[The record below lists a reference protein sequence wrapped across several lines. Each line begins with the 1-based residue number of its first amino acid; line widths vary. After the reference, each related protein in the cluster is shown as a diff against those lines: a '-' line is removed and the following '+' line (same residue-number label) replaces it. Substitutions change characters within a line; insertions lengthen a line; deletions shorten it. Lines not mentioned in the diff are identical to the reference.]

1 MEFTHRSLCAAA
13 MPRLFPQTIL
23 RALALAVTIAITFQL
38 APNANAEPSPSAKPS
53 VSPSVSPSVKPS
65 VKPSV
70 SAKPSATFPSSA
82 LQPSAST
89 EVKAIAQPAPRKI
102 LTGWIPYYGMKVSL
116 PTAVANADLI
126 NEVMPFW
133 YTLKLN
139 SKTKAPYILDL
150 YTPGNPSIAIDV
162 PLTTMR
168 NAGFKII
175 PTITDG
181 TEKLVLAKLLA
192 KSSERAKVV
201 KSIMDLVTSKNFD
214 GIDLDFEGFAFV
226 DGTASWPT
234 TKPNWVLLVKELSAA
249 LHAQGKILSVTVP
262 VHFSLTERQKG
273 YTVYAWAEIAQLID
287 RLRIMTYDYST
298 GKPGPIGPIAWVERT
313 LKYAISVM
321 PASKV
326 YIGLA
331 GYGRDWVTKV
341 DGICPANVSKV
352 VSTNARAA
360 TFVMRNAATLAA
372 TYGVTPTYNEQY
384 QEATF
389 TYQKTYN
396 GNNASGQATS
406 CTATRTAWYQN
417 PASYSARAQLVAKY
431 RIGGLAEWTIGM
443 EEQSATDGIR
453 RVALTIAPD
462 AVLLSLVSDQIAT
475 KYGSY
480 ITLTGQATRKDK
492 SLISGLPVS
501 LEFKGFDES
510 TWRQIGKPITAES
523 GSFTSSLYLAKSGK
537 VRITSEGSWDRGAG
551 MSSEVSITI
560 NPRLNI
566 TAPTSAKVG
575 NAIKVL
581 VTAAPV
587 TTGAQVTL
595 QRFDGKVWVN
605 LTSAPLLAAGTEFS
619 PTELIRGVFSY
630 RVLVLSSAD
639 SAQATSAPFIVL
651 VR

>member
-1 MEFTHRSLCAAA
+1 MMKYQRNQVAFTRRSFRAAV
-13 MPRLFPQTIL
+13 IL
-23 RALALAVTIAITFQL
+23 RVVPKAIALLVTIAMATQL
-38 APNANAEPSPSAKPS
+38 VPSANAEPSNSAN
-53 VSPSVSPSVKPS
+53 VN
-65 VKPSV
+65 
-70 SAKPSATFPSSA
+70 T
-82 LQPSAST
+82 T
-89 EVKAIAQPAPRKI
+89 PRKI
-102 LTGWIPYYGMKVSL
+102 LTGWIPYYGMSTSL

-192 KSSERAKVV
+192 KSSDRANVI
-201 KSIMDLVTSKNFD
+201 KSIMDLVISKNFD

-226 DGTASWPT
+226 DGTSSWPT
-234 TKPNWVLLVKELSAA
+234 TKPNWILLVKELSAA
-249 LHAQGKILSVTVP
+249 LHAKGKILSITAP
-262 VHFSLTERQKG
+262 VHFPLTEKQKG
-273 YTVYAWAEIAQLID
+273 YTVYAWTEIAPSID

-298 GKPGPIGPIAWVERT
+298 GKPGPIGPISWVERT
-313 LKYAISVM
+313 VQYAISVM
-321 PASKV
+321 PATKV
-326 YIGLA
+326 FIGLA
-331 GYGRDWVTKV
+331 GYGRDWVIKV

-352 VSTNARAA
+352 VSTNAKAA
-360 TFVMRNAATLAA
+360 TFVMRNAATLAS

-396 GNNASGQATS
+396 GNNASGQVTS

-417 PASYSARAQLVAKY
+417 PASYLARAQLVAKY
-431 RIGGLAEWTIGM
+431 RLGGVAEWTIGM
-443 EEQSATDGIR
+443 EEKSATDGIR
-453 RVALTIAPD
+453 STALTIAPD
-462 AVLLSLVSDQIAT
+462 AVLLSLATDQMAV
-475 KYGSY
+475 KYGSF
-480 ITLTGQATRKDK
+480 INLTGQATLKDK
-492 SLISGLPVS
+492 TILPGMPVN

-510 TWRQIGKPITAES
+510 TWRQIAKPITTDT
-523 GSFTSSLYLAKSGK
+523 GTFTTSIYLAKSGK
-537 VRITSEGSWDRGAG
+537 LRITSEGSWERGAG
-551 MSSEVSITI
+551 LSSEVSITI

-566 TAPTSAKVG
+566 TAPTSAKAG
-575 NAIKVL
+575 TTFKVL

-587 TTGAQVTL
+587 TAGAQVTL

-605 LTSAPLLAAGTEFS
+605 LTTLPLLATGTEFG

-639 SAQATSAPFIVL
+639 SAQSTSAPFVVL

>member
-1 MEFTHRSLCAAA
+1 MAFTRRSLCASVTSQ
-13 MPRLFPQTIL
+13 LFPRAVS
-23 RALALAVTIAITFQL
+23 RALALILTLALAVQL
-38 APNANAEPSPSAKPS
+38 VPSANAETTNLGS
-53 VSPSVSPSVKPS
+53 
-65 VKPSV
+65 
-70 SAKPSATFPSSA
+70 
-82 LQPSAST
+82 
-89 EVKAIAQPAPRKI
+89 PRKI
-102 LTGWIPYYGMKVSL
+102 LTGWIPYYGMSTSL

-139 SKTKAPYILDL
+139 NKSKKPYILDL
-150 YTPGNPSIAIDV
+150 YTPGNPSVAIDI
-162 PLTTMR
+162 PLTKMR

-181 TEKLVLAKLLA
+181 TEKLVLAKLLE
-192 KSSERAKVV
+192 KSSDRADVIKV
-201 KSIMDLVTSKNFD
+201 IMDLVMSKNFD

-226 DGTASWPT
+226 DGTASWPA
-234 TKPNWVLLVKELSAA
+234 TKPNWVLLVKELSEA
-249 LHAQGKILSVTVP
+249 LRAKGKILSVTAP

-273 YTVYAWAEIAQLID
+273 YTVYAWAEIAQYIN

-341 DGICPANVSKV
+341 DGICPANVAKV
-352 VSTNARAA
+352 VSTSAKAA
-360 TFVMRNAATLAA
+360 TFVMRNATTLASA
-372 TYGVTPTYNEQY
+372 YGVTPTYNEQY

-417 PASYSARAQLVAKY
+417 PASYLARAQLVAKY

-453 RVALTIAPD
+453 ATALTIAPD
-462 AVLLSLVSDQIAT
+462 AVLLSLSSDQLAI
-475 KYGSY
+475 KYGSLVN
-480 ITLTGQATRKDK
+480 LTGLATSKDK
-492 SLISGLPVS
+492 TVLPEFPVT

-510 TWRQIGKPITAES
+510 TWRQIGKPITTET
-523 GSFTSSLYLAKSGK
+523 GSFTTSIYLAKSGK
-537 VRITSEGSWDRGAG
+537 LRITSEGSWDRGAG
-551 MSSEVSITI
+551 LSTEISITV
-560 NPRLNI
+560 NPRLSI
-566 TAPTSAKVG
+566 TAPTSAKAG
-575 NAIKVL
+575 TAFKVIVSAL
-581 VTAAPV
+581 PTTAS
-587 TTGAQVTL
+587 TQVAL
-595 QRFDGKVWVN
+595 QRFDGKVWKTVV
-605 LTSAPLLAAGTEFS
+605 LAPLLAIGTELS
-619 PTELIRGVFSY
+619 QTELIRGVY
-630 RVLVLSSAD
+630 TYQILVFDSAD
-639 SAQATSAPFIVL
+639 STESTSPPFVVL

>member
-1 MEFTHRSLCAAA
+1 MMNYQRNPMAFTRRSFSAAA
-13 MPRLFPQTIL
+13 ISRLFPRAISG
-23 RALALAVTIAITFQL
+23 ALALALTIAMITQL
-38 APNANAEPSPSAKPS
+38 MPSQLM
-53 VSPSVSPSVKPS
+53 
-65 VKPSV
+65 
-70 SAKPSATFPSSA
+70 SSA
-82 LQPSAST
+82 
-89 EVKAIAQPAPRKI
+89 IAETSNPANVNTTPRKI
-102 LTGWIPYYGMKVSL
+102 LTGWIPYYGMSTSL

-139 SKTKAPYILDL
+139 SKNKTPYILDL
-150 YTPGNPSIAIDV
+150 YTPGNPSVAVDI

-181 TEKLVLAKLLA
+181 TDKLVLAKLLA
-192 KSSERAKVV
+192 KSSDRANVI
-201 KSIMDLVTSKNFD
+201 KSIMDLVMSKNFD

-262 VHFSLTERQKG
+262 VHFALTERQKG
-273 YTVYAWAEIAQLID
+273 YTVYAWAEIAQSID

-298 GKPGPIGPIAWVERT
+298 SKPGPIGPISWVERT
-313 LKYAISVM
+313 VQYAVSVM

-331 GYGRDWVTKV
+331 GYGRDWVIKV
-341 DGICPANVSKV
+341 DGICPSNVSKV
-352 VSTNARAA
+352 VSTTAKAA
-360 TFVMRNAATLAA
+360 TFVMRNAAALAT
-372 TYGVTPTYNEQY
+372 TYGVTPTYNEQH

-389 TYQKTYN
+389 TYLKTYN
-396 GNNASGQATS
+396 GNNSSGQATS

-417 PASYSARAQLVAKY
+417 PASDLARAKLVAKY
-431 RIGGLAEWTIGM
+431 RLGGLAEWTIGM

-453 RVALTIAPD
+453 TTALTIAPD
-462 AVLLSLVSDQIAT
+462 AVLLSLSTDQIAV
-475 KYGSY
+475 KYGSF
-480 ITLTGQATRKDK
+480 ITLTGQANLKDK
-492 SLISGLPVS
+492 TILPGLPVF

-510 TWRQIGKPITAES
+510 TWRQIGKPITADT
-523 GSFTSSLYLAKSGK
+523 GSFTTSLYLAKSGK
-537 VRITSEGSWDRGAG
+537 LRITSEGSWERGAG
-551 MSSEVSITI
+551 LSSEIPVTI

-575 NAIKVL
+575 TAFKVI
-581 VTAAPV
+581 VSASP
-587 TTGAQVTL
+587 TTTRSQVAL
-595 QRFDGKVWVN
+595 RRFDGKVWNTVS
-605 LTSAPLLAAGTEFS
+605 LMPLLATDTELS
-619 PTELIRGVFSY
+619 QTELIRGVYSY
-630 RVLVLSSAD
+630 QVLVFDNAESAE
-639 SAQATSAPFIVL
+639 STSAPFIVV

>member
-1 MEFTHRSLCAAA
+1 MMRNQRNPTVFTRRSFSAAV
-13 MPRLFPQTIL
+13 MSRLSPRTFSKV
-23 RALALAVTIAITFQL
+23 LALTLAIAMTTQL
-38 APNANAEPSPSAKPS
+38 VPSANAETSN
-53 VSPSVSPSVKPS
+53 
-65 VKPSV
+65 
-70 SAKPSATFPSSA
+70 SSN
-82 LQPSAST
+82 T
-89 EVKAIAQPAPRKI
+89 NTNPRKI
-102 LTGWIPYYGMKVSL
+102 LTGWIPYYGMSTSL

-126 NEVMPFW
+126 SEVMPFW

-150 YTPGNPSIAIDV
+150 YTPGNPSVSIDI

-181 TEKLVLAKLLA
+181 TEKLVLSKLLA
-192 KSSERAKVV
+192 KSSDRAKVI
-201 KSIMDLVTSKNFD
+201 KTIMDLVMSKNFD

-234 TKPNWVLLVKELSAA
+234 TKPNWVLLVKELSAELKA
-249 LHAQGKILSVTVP
+249 KDKILSVTVP
-262 VHFSLTERQKG
+262 VHFPLTERQKG
-273 YTVYAWAEIAQLID
+273 YTVYAWAEIAKYID

-352 VSTNARAA
+352 VATGAKAA
-360 TFVMRNAATLAA
+360 TFVMRNAATLAS

-417 PASYSARAQLVAKY
+417 PASYLARAQLVAKY

-443 EEQSATDGIR
+443 EEKSATDGIR
-453 RVALTIAPD
+453 STALTIAPD
-462 AVLLSLVSDQIAT
+462 AVLLSLSTDQISA
-475 KYGSY
+475 KYGSL
-480 ITLTGQATRKDK
+480 ITLTGQATLKDK
-492 SLISGLPVS
+492 TTLPALPVS

-510 TWRQIGKPITAES
+510 TWRQIGKPNTAET
-523 GSFTSSLYLAKSGK
+523 GSFTTSLYLAKSGK
-537 VRITSEGSWDRGAG
+537 LRITSEGSWERGAG
-551 MSSEVSITI
+551 LSSEITVTI

-566 TAPTSAKVG
+566 TAPTSGKVG
-575 NAIKVL
+575 AALKVL
-581 VTAAPV
+581 VSAAPV
-587 TTGAQVTL
+587 TAGAQVTL
-595 QRFDGKVWVN
+595 QRFDGKGWVN
-605 LTSAPLLAAGTEFS
+605 LNTAPLLATGTEFT
-619 PTELIRGVFSY
+619 PTELIRGVYSY
-630 RVLVLSSAD
+630 RVLVISSAD
-639 SAQATSAPFIVL
+639 SAQSASAPFVVL
-651 VR
+651 IRQLNAEECVDR

>member
-1 MEFTHRSLCAAA
+1 MMKYQRNQVAFTRRSFRAAV
-13 MPRLFPQTIL
+13 IL
-23 RALALAVTIAITFQL
+23 RVVPKAIALLVTIAMATQL
-38 APNANAEPSPSAKPS
+38 VPSANAEPSNSAN
-53 VSPSVSPSVKPS
+53 VN
-65 VKPSV
+65 
-70 SAKPSATFPSSA
+70 T
-82 LQPSAST
+82 T
-89 EVKAIAQPAPRKI
+89 PRKI
-102 LTGWIPYYGMKVSL
+102 LTGWIPYYGMSTSL

-181 TEKLVLAKLLA
+181 TDKLVLAKLLA
-192 KSSERAKVV
+192 KSSDRANVI
-201 KSIMDLVTSKNFD
+201 KSIMDLVISKNFD

-249 LHAQGKILSVTVP
+249 LHAKGKILSITTP
-262 VHFSLTERQKG
+262 VHFPLTEKQKG
-273 YTVYAWAEIAQLID
+273 YTVYAWTEIAPSID

-298 GKPGPIGPIAWVERT
+298 GKPGPIGPISWVERT
-313 LKYAISVM
+313 VQYAISVM
-321 PASKV
+321 PATKV
-326 YIGLA
+326 FIGLA
-331 GYGRDWVTKV
+331 GYGRDWVIKV

-352 VSTNARAA
+352 VSTTAKAA
-360 TFVMRNAATLAA
+360 TFIMRNAGTLAS

-396 GNNASGQATS
+396 GNNASGQVTS

-417 PASYSARAQLVAKY
+417 PASYLARAQLVAKY
-431 RIGGLAEWTIGM
+431 RLGGLAEWTMGM
-443 EEQSATDGIR
+443 EEKSATDGIR
-453 RVALTIAPD
+453 STALTIAPD
-462 AVLLSLVSDQIAT
+462 AVLLSLTTDQMAV
-475 KYGSY
+475 KYGSFVN
-480 ITLTGQATRKDK
+480 LTGQATLKDK
-492 SLISGLPVS
+492 TILPGMPVN

-510 TWRQIGKPITAES
+510 TWRQIAKPITTDS
-523 GSFTSSLYLAKSGK
+523 GTFTTSIYLAKSGK
-537 VRITSEGSWDRGAG
+537 LRITSEGSWERGAG
-551 MSSEVSITI
+551 LSSEVSITI

-566 TAPTSAKVG
+566 TAPTSAKAG
-575 NAIKVL
+575 TTFKVL

-587 TTGAQVTL
+587 TAGAQVTL

-605 LTSAPLLAAGTEFS
+605 LTTLPLLATGTEFG

-630 RVLVLSSAD
+630 RVLVFSSAD
-639 SAQATSAPFIVL
+639 SAQSTSAPFVVL

>member
-1 MEFTHRSLCAAA
+1 M
-13 MPRLFPQTIL
+13 
-23 RALALAVTIAITFQL
+23 AVQL
-38 APNANAEPSPSAKPS
+38 VPSANAETTNLGS
-53 VSPSVSPSVKPS
+53 
-65 VKPSV
+65 
-70 SAKPSATFPSSA
+70 
-82 LQPSAST
+82 
-89 EVKAIAQPAPRKI
+89 PRKI
-102 LTGWIPYYGMKVSL
+102 LTGWIPYYGMSTSL

-139 SKTKAPYILDL
+139 KKSKKPYILDL
-150 YTPGNPSIAIDV
+150 YTPGNPSVAIDI
-162 PLTTMR
+162 PLTKMR

-192 KSSERAKVV
+192 KSSDRADVIKV
-201 KSIMDLVTSKNFD
+201 IMDLVMSKNFD

-226 DGTASWPT
+226 DGTASWPA
-234 TKPNWVLLVKELSAA
+234 TKPNWVLLVKELSEVLRAK
-249 LHAQGKILSVTVP
+249 GKILSVTAP

-273 YTVYAWAEIAQLID
+273 YTVYAWAEIAQYID

-341 DGICPANVSKV
+341 DGICPANVAKV
-352 VSTNARAA
+352 VSTSAKAA
-360 TFVMRNAATLAA
+360 TFVMRNAAKLAS

-417 PASYSARAQLVAKY
+417 PASYLARAQLVAKY

-453 RVALTIAPD
+453 ATALTIAPD
-462 AVLLSLVSDQIAT
+462 AVLLSLSSDQLAI
-475 KYGSY
+475 KYGSLVN
-480 ITLTGQATRKDK
+480 LTGLATSKDK
-492 SLISGLPVS
+492 TVLPEFPVT

-510 TWRQIGKPITAES
+510 TWRQLGKPITTET
-523 GSFTSSLYLAKSGK
+523 GSFTTSIYLAKSGK
-537 VRITSEGSWDRGAG
+537 LRITSEGSWDRGAG
-551 MSSEVSITI
+551 LSSEILITV
-560 NPRLNI
+560 NPRLSI
-566 TAPTSAKVG
+566 TAPTSAKAG
-575 NAIKVL
+575 TSFKVI
-581 VTAAPV
+581 VSAAP
-587 TTGAQVTL
+587 TTASTQVAL
-595 QRFDGKVWVN
+595 QRFDGKVWKTVV
-605 LTSAPLLAAGTEFS
+605 LAPLLATGTELS
-619 PTELIRGVFSY
+619 QTELIRGVY
-630 RVLVLSSAD
+630 TYQILVFDSAD
-639 SAQATSAPFIVL
+639 STESTSTPFVLL

>member
-1 MEFTHRSLCAAA
+1 MAFTRRSFSAAA
-13 MPRLFPQTIL
+13 ILRLFPRAISG
-23 RALALAVTIAITFQL
+23 ALALALTIAMITQL
-38 APNANAEPSPSAKPS
+38 MPSQLM
-53 VSPSVSPSVKPS
+53 
-65 VKPSV
+65 
-70 SAKPSATFPSSA
+70 SSA
-82 LQPSAST
+82 
-89 EVKAIAQPAPRKI
+89 IAETSNPANVNTTPRKI
-102 LTGWIPYYGMKVSL
+102 LTGWIPYYGMSTSL

-139 SKTKAPYILDL
+139 SKTKTPYILDL
-150 YTPGNPSIAIDV
+150 YTPGNPSVAVDI

-181 TEKLVLAKLLA
+181 TDKLVLAKLLA
-192 KSSERAKVV
+192 KSSDRANVI
-201 KSIMDLVTSKNFD
+201 KSIMDLVMSKNFD

-262 VHFSLTERQKG
+262 VHFALTERQKG
-273 YTVYAWAEIAQLID
+273 YTVYAWAEIAQSID

-298 GKPGPIGPIAWVERT
+298 SKPGPIGPISWVERT
-313 LKYAISVM
+313 VQYAVSVM

-341 DGICPANVSKV
+341 DGICPSNVSKV
-352 VSTNARAA
+352 VSTSAKAA
-360 TFVMRNAATLAA
+360 TFVMRNAAALAT
-372 TYGVTPTYNEQY
+372 TYGVTPTYNEQH

-389 TYQKTYN
+389 TYLKTYN
-396 GNNASGQATS
+396 GNNSGGQATS

-417 PASYSARAQLVAKY
+417 PASYLARAKLVAKY
-431 RIGGLAEWTIGM
+431 RLGGLAEWTIGM

-453 RVALTIAPD
+453 TTALTIAPD
-462 AVLLSLVSDQIAT
+462 AVLLSLSTDQT
-475 KYGSY
+475 TLKYGSF
-480 ITLTGQATRKDK
+480 ITLTGQANLKDK
-492 SLISGLPVS
+492 TILPGLPVF

-510 TWRQIGKPITAES
+510 TWRQIGKPVTADT
-523 GSFTSSLYLAKSGK
+523 GSFTTSLYLAKSGK
-537 VRITSEGSWDRGAG
+537 LRITSEGSWERGAG
-551 MSSEVSITI
+551 LSSEIPVTI

-575 NAIKVL
+575 TAFKVI
-581 VTAAPV
+581 VSASP
-587 TTGAQVTL
+587 TTTRSQVAL
-595 QRFDGKVWVN
+595 RRFDGKVWNTVS
-605 LTSAPLLAAGTEFS
+605 LMPLLATGTELS
-619 PTELIRGVFSY
+619 QTELIRGVYSY
-630 RVLVLSSAD
+630 QVLVFDNAESAE
-639 SAQATSAPFIVL
+639 STSAPFIVV

>member
-1 MEFTHRSLCAAA
+1 MVFTRRSLCAAA
-13 MPRLFPQTIL
+13 MPRFSL
-23 RALALAVTIAITFQL
+23 RALFRSLALVLTLAMTIQL
-38 APNANAEPSPSAKPS
+38 VPTANAETSNSAN
-53 VSPSVSPSVKPS
+53 VN
-65 VKPSV
+65 
-70 SAKPSATFPSSA
+70 T
-82 LQPSAST
+82 T
-89 EVKAIAQPAPRKI
+89 PRKI
-102 LTGWIPYYGMKVSL
+102 LTGWIPYYGMSTSL
-116 PTAVANADLI
+116 PTAIANADLI

-139 SKTKAPYILDL
+139 SKTKNPYILDL
-150 YTPGNPSIAIDV
+150 YTPGNPSVAIDI

-181 TEKLVLAKLLA
+181 TDKLVLAKLLA
-192 KSSERAKVV
+192 KSSDRANVI
-201 KSIMDLVTSKNFD
+201 KSIMDLVMNRNFD

-234 TKPNWVLLVKELSAA
+234 TKPNWVLLVKELSEA
-249 LHAQGKILSVTVP
+249 LRTKGKILSVTVP

-273 YTVYAWAEIAQLID
+273 YTVYAWAEIAQYID

-352 VSTNARAA
+352 VATTAKAA
-360 TFVMRNAATLAA
+360 TFVMRNAATLAS

-417 PASYSARAQLVAKY
+417 PASYLARAQLVAKY

-453 RVALTIAPD
+453 ATALTIAPD
-462 AVLLSLVSDQIAT
+462 AILLSLASDQKTI
-475 KYGSY
+475 KYGSVLS
-480 ITLTGQATRKDK
+480 LTGQATLKDK
-492 SLISGLPVS
+492 SNLAGLLVN
-501 LEFKGFDES
+501 LEFKGFNES
-510 TWRQIGKPITAES
+510 TWRQLGKSITTET
-523 GSFTSSLYLAKSGK
+523 GSLTSSLYLAKSGK
-537 VRITSEGSWDRGAG
+537 LRITSDGSWERGAG
-551 MSSEVSITI
+551 LSSEISVTV

-566 TAPTSAKVG
+566 TAPTSAKAG
-575 NAIKVL
+575 TAFKIL
-581 VTAAPV
+581 VSAAP
-587 TTGAQVTL
+587 TTASTQVAL
-595 QRFDGKVWVN
+595 RRFDGKVWNTVS
-605 LTSAPLLAAGTEFS
+605 LAPLLAAGTELS
-619 PTELIRGVFSY
+619 QTELIRGVY
-630 RVLVLSSAD
+630 TYQILVFENAESAE
-639 SAQATSAPFIVL
+639 STSAPFVVL

>member
-1 MEFTHRSLCAAA
+1 MMKYQRNQVAFTRRSFRAALISRVL
-13 MPRLFPQTIL
+13 PRAI
-23 RALALAVTIAITFQL
+23 AIAITIALATQL
-38 APNANAEPSPSAKPS
+38 VPSANAEPSNSANIN
-53 VSPSVSPSVKPS
+53 
-65 VKPSV
+65 
-70 SAKPSATFPSSA
+70 T
-82 LQPSAST
+82 T
-89 EVKAIAQPAPRKI
+89 PRKI
-102 LTGWIPYYGMKVSL
+102 LTGWIPYYGMSTSL

-181 TEKLVLAKLLA
+181 TDKLVLAKLLA
-192 KSSERAKVV
+192 KSSDRANVI

-234 TKPNWVLLVKELSAA
+234 TKPNWILLVKELSAA
-249 LHAQGKILSVTVP
+249 LHAKGKILSITTP
-262 VHFSLTERQKG
+262 VHFPLTEKQKG
-273 YTVYAWAEIAQLID
+273 YTVYAWAEIAPSID

-298 GKPGPIGPIAWVERT
+298 GKPGPIGPISWVERT
-313 LKYAISVM
+313 VQYAISVM
-321 PASKV
+321 PATKV
-326 YIGLA
+326 FIGLA
-331 GYGRDWVTKV
+331 GYGRDWVIKV

-352 VSTNARAA
+352 VSTNAKAA
-360 TFVMRNAATLAA
+360 TFVMRNAATLAS

-396 GNNASGQATS
+396 GNNASGQVTS

-417 PASYSARAQLVAKY
+417 PASYLARAQLVAKY
-431 RIGGLAEWTIGM
+431 RLGGLAEWTMGM

-453 RVALTIAPD
+453 STALTIAPD
-462 AVLLSLVSDQIAT
+462 AVLLSLSTDQMAV
-475 KYGSY
+475 KYGSFVN
-480 ITLTGQATRKDK
+480 LTGQATLKDK
-492 SLISGLPVS
+492 TILPGMPVN

-510 TWRQIGKPITAES
+510 TWRQIAKPITTDT
-523 GSFTSSLYLAKSGK
+523 GTFTTSIYLAKSGK
-537 VRITSEGSWDRGAG
+537 LRVTNEGSWERGAG
-551 MSSEVSITI
+551 LSSEVSITI

-566 TAPTSAKVG
+566 TAPTSAKAG
-575 NAIKVL
+575 TTFKVL

-587 TTGAQVTL
+587 TAGAQVTL

-605 LTSAPLLAAGTEFS
+605 LTTLPLLATGTEFG

-639 SAQATSAPFIVL
+639 SAQSTSAPFVVL

>member
-1 MEFTHRSLCAAA
+1 MMKYLRNVMAFTRRSFSAAA
-13 MPRLFPQTIL
+13 ILRLFPRAISG
-23 RALALAVTIAITFQL
+23 ALALALTIAMITQL
-38 APNANAEPSPSAKPS
+38 MPSQLM
-53 VSPSVSPSVKPS
+53 
-65 VKPSV
+65 
-70 SAKPSATFPSSA
+70 SSA
-82 LQPSAST
+82 
-89 EVKAIAQPAPRKI
+89 IAETSNPANVNTTPRKI
-102 LTGWIPYYGMKVSL
+102 LTGWIPYYGMSTSL

-139 SKTKAPYILDL
+139 SKTKTPYILDL
-150 YTPGNPSIAIDV
+150 YTPGNPSVAVDI

-181 TEKLVLAKLLA
+181 TDKLVLAKLLA
-192 KSSERAKVV
+192 KSSDRANVI
-201 KSIMDLVTSKNFD
+201 KSIMDLVMSKNFD

-262 VHFSLTERQKG
+262 VHFALTERQKG
-273 YTVYAWAEIAQLID
+273 YTVYAWAEIAQSID

-298 GKPGPIGPIAWVERT
+298 SKPGPIGPISWVERT
-313 LKYAISVM
+313 VQYAVSVM

-341 DGICPANVSKV
+341 DGICPSNVSKV
-352 VSTNARAA
+352 VSTSAKAA
-360 TFVMRNAATLAA
+360 TFVMRNAAALAT
-372 TYGVTPTYNEQY
+372 TYGVTPTYNEQH

-389 TYQKTYN
+389 TYLKTYN
-396 GNNASGQATS
+396 GNNSGGQATS

-417 PASYSARAQLVAKY
+417 PASYLARAKLVAKY
-431 RIGGLAEWTIGM
+431 RLGGLAEWTIGM

-453 RVALTIAPD
+453 TTALTIAPD
-462 AVLLSLVSDQIAT
+462 AVLLSLSTDQMAV
-475 KYGSY
+475 KYGSF
-480 ITLTGQATRKDK
+480 ITLTGQANLKDK
-492 SLISGLPVS
+492 TILPGLPVF

-510 TWRQIGKPITAES
+510 TWRQIGKPVTADT
-523 GSFTSSLYLAKSGK
+523 GSFTTSLYLAKSGK
-537 VRITSEGSWDRGAG
+537 LRITSEGSWERGAG
-551 MSSEVSITI
+551 LSSEIPVTI

-566 TAPTSAKVG
+566 TAPTSAKAG
-575 NAIKVL
+575 TAFKVI
-581 VTAAPV
+581 VSASP
-587 TTGAQVTL
+587 TTTRSQVAL
-595 QRFDGKVWVN
+595 RRFDGKVWNTVS
-605 LTSAPLLAAGTEFS
+605 LMPLLATGTELS
-619 PTELIRGVFSY
+619 QIELIRGVYSY
-630 RVLVLSSAD
+630 QVLVFDNAESAE
-639 SAQATSAPFIVL
+639 STSAPFIVV

>member
-1 MEFTHRSLCAAA
+1 M
-13 MPRLFPQTIL
+13 
-23 RALALAVTIAITFQL
+23 
-38 APNANAEPSPSAKPS
+38 
-53 VSPSVSPSVKPS
+53 
-65 VKPSV
+65 
-70 SAKPSATFPSSA
+70 
-82 LQPSAST
+82 ST
-89 EVKAIAQPAPRKI
+89 
-102 LTGWIPYYGMKVSL
+102 SL
-116 PTAVANADLI
+116 PTAIANADLI

-139 SKTKAPYILDL
+139 SKTKNPYILDL
-150 YTPGNPSIAIDV
+150 YTPGNPSVAIDI

-181 TEKLVLAKLLA
+181 TDKLVLAKLLA
-192 KSSERAKVV
+192 KSSDRANVI
-201 KSIMDLVTSKNFD
+201 KSIMDLVMNRNFD

-234 TKPNWVLLVKELSAA
+234 TKPNWVLLVKELSEA
-249 LHAQGKILSVTVP
+249 LRAKGKILSVTAP
-262 VHFSLTERQKG
+262 VHFSLTEKQKG
-273 YTVYAWAEIAQLID
+273 YTVYAWAEIAQYID

-341 DGICPANVSKV
+341 DGICPTNVSKV
-352 VSTNARAA
+352 VSTTAKAA
-360 TFVMRNAATLAA
+360 TFVMRNAATLAS

-417 PASYSARAQLVAKY
+417 PASYLARAQLVAKY

-453 RVALTIAPD
+453 ATALTIAPD
-462 AVLLSLVSDQIAT
+462 AVLLSLASDQKTI
-475 KYGSY
+475 KYGSVLS
-480 ITLTGQATRKDK
+480 LTGQATLKDK
-492 SLISGLPVS
+492 SNLPGLTVD
-501 LEFKGFDES
+501 LEFKGFNES
-510 TWRQIGKPITAES
+510 TWRQLGKSITTET
-523 GSFTSSLYLAKSGK
+523 GSLTSSLYLAKSGK
-537 VRITSEGSWDRGAG
+537 LRITSEGSWERGAG
-551 MSSEVSITI
+551 LSSEISVTV

-566 TAPTSAKVG
+566 TAPTSAKAG
-575 NAIKVL
+575 TTFKIL
-581 VTAAPV
+581 VSAAP
-587 TTGAQVTL
+587 TTASTQVAL
-595 QRFDGKVWVN
+595 RRFDGKVWNTVS
-605 LTSAPLLAAGTEFS
+605 LVPLLAAGTELS
-619 PTELIRGVFSY
+619 QTELIRGVY
-630 RVLVLSSAD
+630 TYQILVFDNAESAE
-639 SAQATSAPFIVL
+639 STSAPFVVL

>member
-1 MEFTHRSLCAAA
+1 MMKYQRNLMVFTRRSLSAAA
-13 MPRLFPQTIL
+13 MPKFSP
-23 RALALAVTIAITFQL
+23 RALFRSLALVLALVMTIQL
-38 APNANAEPSPSAKPS
+38 VPTANAEPNDSSISKP
-53 VSPSVSPSVKPS
+53 
-65 VKPSV
+65 
-70 SAKPSATFPSSA
+70 T
-82 LQPSAST
+82 
-89 EVKAIAQPAPRKI
+89 PRKI
-102 LTGWIPYYGMKVSL
+102 LTGWIPYYGMSTSL
-116 PTAVANADLI
+116 PTAIANVDLI

-139 SKTKAPYILDL
+139 SKTKTPYILDL
-150 YTPGNPSIAIDV
+150 YSPGNPSVAIDI

-181 TEKLVLAKLLA
+181 TDKLVLAKLLA
-192 KSSERAKVV
+192 KSSDRANVI
-201 KSIMDLVTSKNFD
+201 KSIMDLVMNRNFD

-234 TKPNWVLLVKELSAA
+234 TKPNWVLLVKELSEA
-249 LHAQGKILSVTVP
+249 LRAKGKILSVTAP
-262 VHFSLTERQKG
+262 VHFSLTEKQKG
-273 YTVYAWAEIAQLID
+273 YTVYAWAEIAQYID

-352 VSTNARAA
+352 VATTAKAA
-360 TFVMRNAATLAA
+360 TFVMRNAATLAS

-417 PASYSARAQLVAKY
+417 PASYLARAQLVAKY

-453 RVALTIAPD
+453 ATALTIAPD
-462 AVLLSLVSDQIAT
+462 AVLLSLASDQKTI
-475 KYGSY
+475 KYGSVLS
-480 ITLTGQATRKDK
+480 LTGQATLKDK
-492 SLISGLPVS
+492 SNLPGLTVN
-501 LEFKGFDES
+501 LEFKGFNES
-510 TWRQIGKPITAES
+510 TWRQLGKSITTET
-523 GSFTSSLYLAKSGK
+523 GSLTSSLYLAKSGK
-537 VRITSEGSWDRGAG
+537 LRITSDGSWERGAG
-551 MSSEVSITI
+551 LSSEISVTV

-566 TAPTSAKVG
+566 TAPTSAKAG
-575 NAIKVL
+575 IAFKIL
-581 VTAAPV
+581 VSAAP
-587 TTGAQVTL
+587 TTASTQVAL
-595 QRFDGKVWVN
+595 RRFDGKVWNTVS
-605 LTSAPLLAAGTEFS
+605 LVPLLAAGTELS
-619 PTELIRGVFSY
+619 QTELIRGVY
-630 RVLVLSSAD
+630 TYQILVFDNAESAE
-639 SAQATSAPFIVL
+639 STSAPFVVL

>member
-1 MEFTHRSLCAAA
+1 MVFTRRSFSAAV
-13 MPRLFPQTIL
+13 MSQLSPRSFSRAVSRTFPK
-23 RALALAVTIAITFQL
+23 ALALTLAIAMTTQL
-38 APNANAEPSPSAKPS
+38 MPNANAETSNLSNAN
-53 VSPSVSPSVKPS
+53 
-65 VKPSV
+65 
-70 SAKPSATFPSSA
+70 
-82 LQPSAST
+82 
-89 EVKAIAQPAPRKI
+89 PRKI

-139 SKTKAPYILDL
+139 NKTKAPYILDL
-150 YTPGNPSIAIDV
+150 YTPGNPSVAIDI

-181 TEKLVLAKLLA
+181 TEKLVLSKLLA
-192 KSSERAKVV
+192 KSSDRAKVI
-201 KSIMDLVTSKNFD
+201 KSIMDLVMSKNFD

-234 TKPNWVLLVKELSAA
+234 TKPNWVLLVKELSAELRA
-249 LHAQGKILSVTVP
+249 KEKILSVTVP

-273 YTVYAWAEIAQLID
+273 YTVYAWAEIAESID

-298 GKPGPIGPIAWVERT
+298 GRPGPIGPISWVERT

-352 VSTNARAA
+352 ISTNARAA
-360 TFVMRNAATLAA
+360 TFVMRNAAALAA

-396 GNNASGQATS
+396 GNNASGKATS

-417 PASYSARAQLVAKY
+417 PASYLARAQLVAKY

-443 EEQSATDGIR
+443 EEQSATDEIR
-453 RVALTIAPD
+453 RTALTIAPD
-462 AVLLSLVSDQIAT
+462 AVLLSLATDQMAV
-475 KYGSY
+475 KYGSF

-492 SLISGLPVS
+492 SILSGLPVS

-510 TWRQIGKPITAES
+510 TWRQIGKPATTET
-523 GSFTSSLYLAKSGK
+523 GSFTTSLYLAKSGK
-537 VRITSEGSWDRGAG
+537 LRITSEGTWDRGAG
-551 MSSEVSITI
+551 LSSDVAITI

-566 TAPTSAKVG
+566 SAPTSAKVG
-575 NAIKVL
+575 AAVKIL
-581 VTAAPV
+581 VSAAPV
-587 TTGAQVTL
+587 TAGAQVTL
-595 QRFDGKVWVN
+595 QRFDGKAWVN
-605 LTSAPLLAAGTEFS
+605 LNTAPLLATGTEFT

-630 RVLVLSSAD
+630 RVLVISSAD
-639 SAQATSAPFIVL
+639 SAQSMSAPFVVL
-651 VR
+651 IR

>member
-1 MEFTHRSLCAAA
+1 MMKYQRNQVAFTRRSFRAAV
-13 MPRLFPQTIL
+13 IL
-23 RALALAVTIAITFQL
+23 RVVPKAIALLVTIAMATQL
-38 APNANAEPSPSAKPS
+38 VPSANAEPSNSAN
-53 VSPSVSPSVKPS
+53 VN
-65 VKPSV
+65 
-70 SAKPSATFPSSA
+70 T
-82 LQPSAST
+82 T
-89 EVKAIAQPAPRKI
+89 PRKI
-102 LTGWIPYYGMKVSL
+102 LTGWIPYYGMSTSL

-192 KSSERAKVV
+192 KSSDRANVI

-234 TKPNWVLLVKELSAA
+234 TKPNWILLVKELSAA
-249 LHAQGKILSVTVP
+249 LHAKGKILSITAP
-262 VHFSLTERQKG
+262 VHFPLTEKQKG
-273 YTVYAWAEIAQLID
+273 YTVYAWTEIAPSID

-298 GKPGPIGPIAWVERT
+298 GKPGPIGPISWVERT
-313 LKYAISVM
+313 VQYAISVM
-321 PASKV
+321 PATKV
-326 YIGLA
+326 FIGLA
-331 GYGRDWVTKV
+331 GYGRDWVIKV

-352 VSTNARAA
+352 VSTNAKAA
-360 TFVMRNAATLAA
+360 TFVMRNAATLAS

-396 GNNASGQATS
+396 GNNASGQVTS

-417 PASYSARAQLVAKY
+417 PASYLARAQLVAKY
-431 RIGGLAEWTIGM
+431 RLGGLAEWTMGM

-453 RVALTIAPD
+453 STALTIAPD
-462 AVLLSLVSDQIAT
+462 AVLLSLTTDQMAV
-475 KYGSY
+475 KYGSFVN
-480 ITLTGQATRKDK
+480 LTGQATLKDK
-492 SLISGLPVS
+492 TILPGMPVN

-510 TWRQIGKPITAES
+510 TWRQIAKPITTDT
-523 GSFTSSLYLAKSGK
+523 GTSIYLAKSGK
-537 VRITSEGSWDRGAG
+537 LRITSEGSWERGAG
-551 MSSEVSITI
+551 LSSEVSITI

-566 TAPTSAKVG
+566 TAPTSAKAG
-575 NAIKVL
+575 TTFKVL

-587 TTGAQVTL
+587 TAGAQVTL

-605 LTSAPLLAAGTEFS
+605 LTTLPLLATGTEFG

-630 RVLVLSSAD
+630 RVLVFSSAD
-639 SAQATSAPFIVL
+639 SAQSTSAPFVVL

>member
-1 MEFTHRSLCAAA
+1 MKNYQRNRTAFTRRSLCAAA
-13 MPRLFPQTIL
+13 VPMFSIRTLFRSLALVVTF
-23 RALALAVTIAITFQL
+23 ALAIQL
-38 APNANAEPSPSAKPS
+38 VPTANAEPNDLGNSKP
-53 VSPSVSPSVKPS
+53 
-65 VKPSV
+65 
-70 SAKPSATFPSSA
+70 T
-82 LQPSAST
+82 
-89 EVKAIAQPAPRKI
+89 PRKI
-102 LTGWIPYYGMKVSL
+102 LTGWIPYYGMSTSL
-116 PTAVANADLI
+116 PTAIANADLI

-139 SKTKAPYILDL
+139 SKTKTPYILDL
-150 YTPGNPSIAIDV
+150 YTPGNPSVSIDV

-192 KSSERAKVV
+192 KSSDRAKVI
-201 KSIMDLVTSKNFD
+201 KSIMDLVMSKNFD

-234 TKPNWVLLVKELSAA
+234 TKPNWVLLIKELSAELKA
-249 LHAQGKILSVTVP
+249 KDKILSVTVP
-262 VHFSLTERQKG
+262 VHFPLTERQKG
-273 YTVYAWAEIAQLID
+273 YTVYAWAEIAQFID

-341 DGICPANVSKV
+341 DGTCPANVSKV
-352 VSTNARAA
+352 VSTSAKAA
-360 TFVMRNAATLAA
+360 TFVMRNAI
-372 TYGVTPTYNEQY
+372 TPTYNEQY

-417 PASYSARAQLVAKY
+417 PASYLARAQLVAKY

-443 EEQSATDGIR
+443 EEKSATDGIR
-453 RVALTIAPD
+453 STALTIAPY
-462 AVLLSLVSDQIAT
+462 AVLLSLSTDQISA
-475 KYGSY
+475 KYGSF
-480 ITLTGQATRKDK
+480 ITLTGQATLKDK
-492 SLISGLPVS
+492 TILPALPVS

-510 TWRQIGKPITAES
+510 IWRQIGKPITTET
-523 GSFTSSLYLAKSGK
+523 GSLTTSLYLAKSGK
-537 VRITSEGSWDRGAG
+537 LRITSEGSWERGAG
-551 MSSEVSITI
+551 LSSEISVTI

-566 TAPTSAKVG
+566 TAPTSGKAG
-575 NAIKVL
+575 AAFKVL
-581 VTAAPV
+581 VSAAPV
-587 TTGAQVTL
+587 TAGAQVTL
-595 QRFDGKVWVN
+595 QRFDGKGWVN
-605 LTSAPLLAAGTEFS
+605 LNTAPLLATGTEFT
-619 PTELIRGVFSY
+619 PIELIRGVFSY
-630 RVLVLSSAD
+630 RVLVISSAD
-639 SAQATSAPFIVL
+639 SALSTSAPFIVL
-651 VR
+651 IR

>member
-1 MEFTHRSLCAAA
+1 MMKYQRNLMAFTRRSFRAAVMSRLSLREF
-13 MPRLFPQTIL
+13 PRLTPKSL
-23 RALALAVTIAITFQL
+23 LKALALTVAIVMASQL
-38 APNANAEPSPSAKPS
+38 APIANAEPNDSGN
-53 VSPSVSPSVKPS
+53 
-65 VKPSV
+65 
-70 SAKPSATFPSSA
+70 T
-82 LQPSAST
+82 
-89 EVKAIAQPAPRKI
+89 KAAPRKI

-139 SKTKAPYILDL
+139 NKTKAPYILDL

-181 TEKLVLAKLLA
+181 TEKLVLSKLLA
-192 KSSERAKVV
+192 KSSDRAKVT
-201 KSIMDLVTSKNFD
+201 KSIMDLVMSKNFD

-226 DGTASWPT
+226 DGTASWPA
-234 TKPNWVLLVKELSAA
+234 TKPNWVLFVKELSAQ
-249 LHAQGKILSVTVP
+249 LRAQGKMLSVTVP
-262 VHFSLTERQKG
+262 VHFPLNERQKG
-273 YTVYAWAEIAQLID
+273 YTVYAWAEIAEAID

-313 LKYAISVM
+313 LRYAISVM

-352 VSTNARAA
+352 VSTKAKAA
-360 TFVMRNAATLAA
+360 TFIMRNAATLAA
-372 TYGVTPTYNEQY
+372 TYGVTPTYNELY

-417 PASYSARAQLVAKY
+417 PASYLARAQLVAKY

-443 EEQSATDGIR
+443 EEQSATDEIR
-453 RVALTIAPD
+453 RTALTIAPD
-462 AVLLSLVSDQIAT
+462 AVLLSLATDQISV

-480 ITLTGQATRKDK
+480 ITVTGQATRKDK
-492 SLISGLPVS
+492 SVLPGLSVS

-510 TWRQIGKPITAES
+510 TWRQIGKPATTEN
-523 GSFTSSLYLAKSGK
+523 GSFTTSLYLAKSGK
-537 VRITSEGSWDRGAG
+537 LRITSEGSWDRGAG
-551 MSSEVSITI
+551 LSSDVAITV

-566 TAPTSAKVG
+566 TAPTSAKSG
-575 NAIKVL
+575 AAMKVL
-581 VTAAPV
+581 VVAAPV
-587 TTGAQVTL
+587 TAGALATL
-595 QRFDGKVWVN
+595 QRFDGKAWVN
-605 LTSAPLLAAGTEFS
+605 LTSLPLLATGTEFS

-630 RVLVLSSAD
+630 RVVVLSSAD
-639 SAQATSAPFIVL
+639 ASQATSSPFIVV

>member
-1 MEFTHRSLCAAA
+1 MMKNQRNLIAFTRRSLCAAVTS
-13 MPRLFPQTIL
+13 RLFARAVF
-23 RALALAVTIAITFQL
+23 RALALILTLAMAVQL
-38 APNANAEPSPSAKPS
+38 VPSANAETSN
-53 VSPSVSPSVKPS
+53 
-65 VKPSV
+65 
-70 SAKPSATFPSSA
+70 
-82 LQPSAST
+82 LAS
-89 EVKAIAQPAPRKI
+89 PRKI
-102 LTGWIPYYGMKVSL
+102 LTGWIPYYGMSTSL
-116 PTAVANADLI
+116 PTAIANADLI

-139 SKTKAPYILDL
+139 SKTKTPYILDL
-150 YTPGNPSIAIDV
+150 YTPGNPSVAIDI
-162 PLTTMR
+162 PLTKMR
-168 NAGFKII
+168 TAGFKII

-181 TEKLVLAKLLA
+181 TDKLVLAKLLA
-192 KSSERAKVV
+192 KSSDRANVI

-234 TKPNWVLLVKELSAA
+234 TKPNWVLLVKELSEA
-249 LHAQGKILSVTVP
+249 LRVKGKILSVTVP
-262 VHFSLTERQKG
+262 VHFALTERQKG
-273 YTVYAWAEIAQLID
+273 YTVYAWAEIAQYID

-341 DGICPANVSKV
+341 DGICPANVAKV
-352 VSTNARAA
+352 VSTSAKAA
-360 TFVMRNAATLAA
+360 TFVMRNATKLAS

-417 PASYSARAQLVAKY
+417 PASYLARAQLVAKY

-453 RVALTIAPD
+453 ATALTIAPD
-462 AVLLSLVSDQIAT
+462 AVLLSLASDQLAI
-475 KYGSY
+475 KYGSF
-480 ITLTGQATRKDK
+480 ITLTGQATSKDK
-492 SLISGLPVS
+492 TILPGFPVS

-510 TWRQIGKPITAES
+510 TWRQLGKPITTET
-523 GSFTSSLYLAKSGK
+523 GSFTTSLYLAKSGK
-537 VRITSEGSWDRGAG
+537 LRITSEGSWDRGTG
-551 MSSEVSITI
+551 LSSEISITV
-560 NPRLNI
+560 NPRLSI
-566 TAPTSAKVG
+566 TAPTSAKAG
-575 NAIKVL
+575 TAFKVL
-581 VTAAPV
+581 VSASPTTAS
-587 TTGAQVTL
+587 TQVAL
-595 QRFDGKVWVN
+595 RRFDGKVWNTVV
-605 LTSAPLLAAGTEFS
+605 LAPLLSTGTELS
-619 PTELIRGVFSY
+619 QTELIRGVY
-630 RVLVLSSAD
+630 TYQILVFDSAD
-639 SAQATSAPFIVL
+639 STESTSAPFTVL

>member
-1 MEFTHRSLCAAA
+1 MNYQRNLTAFIR
-13 MPRLFPQTIL
+13 RLFSAAVFSRLTPKAHSK
-23 RALALAVTIAITFQL
+23 ALALTVAIVL
-38 APNANAEPSPSAKPS
+38 ASQVVPIANAEPSPSAKPTA
-53 VSPSVSPSVKPS
+53 
-65 VKPSV
+65 
-70 SAKPSATFPSSA
+70 SAKPSATLPSSA
-82 LQPSAST
+82 SSPSAST
-89 EVKAIAQPAPRKI
+89 QVSANAQPAPRKI

-139 SKTKAPYILDL
+139 SKSKAPYILDL
-150 YTPGNPSIAIDV
+150 YTPGNPSVAIDV

-181 TEKLVLAKLLA
+181 TEKLVLSKLLA
-192 KSSERAKVV
+192 KSSDRAKVT
-201 KSIMDLVTSKNFD
+201 KSIMDLVMSKNFD

-226 DGTASWPT
+226 DGTASWPA
-234 TKPNWVLLVKELSAA
+234 TKPNWVLFVKELSAQ
-249 LHAQGKILSVTVP
+249 LRAQGKILSVTVP
-262 VHFSLTERQKG
+262 VHFPLNERQKG
-273 YTVYAWAEIAQLID
+273 YTVYAWAEIADAID

-352 VSTNARAA
+352 VSTNAKAA
-360 TFVMRNAATLAA
+360 TFIMRNAATLAA
-372 TYGVTPTYNEQY
+372 TYGATPTYNELY

-417 PASYSARAQLVAKY
+417 PASYLARAQLVAKY

-443 EEQSATDGIR
+443 EEQSATDEIR
-453 RVALTIAPD
+453 RTALTIAPD
-462 AVLLSLVSDQIAT
+462 AVLLSLATDQKAV
-475 KYGSY
+475 KYGSN
-480 ITLTGQATRKDK
+480 ITITGQATLKDK
-492 SLISGLPVS
+492 SVLPGLPVS

-510 TWRQIGKPITAES
+510 TWRAIGKSTTTEA
-523 GSFTSSLYLAKSGK
+523 GSFTTSLYLAKSGK
-537 VRITSEGSWDRGAG
+537 LRITSEGSWDRGAG
-551 MSSEVSITI
+551 LSSDVSITI

-566 TAPTSAKVG
+566 TAPTSAKSG
-575 NAIKVL
+575 SAMKVL
-581 VTAAPV
+581 VMAAPV
-587 TTGAQVTL
+587 TPGALVTL
-595 QRFDGKVWVN
+595 QRFDGKTWVN
-605 LTSAPLLAAGTEFS
+605 LTSLPLLATGTEFS
-619 PTELIRGVFSY
+619 PTELVRGVFSY
-630 RVLVLSSAD
+630 RAVVLSSAD
-639 SAQATSAPFIVL
+639 ASQATSSPFIVV